1 MKAMRIHGVTDLA
14 SGADALRF
22 DDVSVPEPEGDQV
35 LLEVLCCG
43 VCHTEI
49 DEIEGRT
56 PPTAYPRTP
65 GHEVVGR
72 VAALGP
78 NVQWLKPGQ
87 RVGVGW
93 FYSSCGRCRFCRE
106 GLENLCADYLA
117 TGRDADGG
125 YAGYMV
131 APETSCFVI
140 PERFTDAE
148 AAPLF
153 CAGAIG
159 YRSLNLA
166 GIEDGDALGL
176 TGFGASGHLV
186 LKLARHRFPKSEV
199 FVFARSA
206 REREFAIELGAAWA
220 GDTTDTAPR
229 PLRAIIDTTPV
240 WRPILEALRNLDRG
254 GRLVVNAI
262 RKERV
267 DQEVLLDLDYPT
279 HLWMEKEIK
288 SVANVAPG
296 DIMGFLAAADEI
308 PIVPEVVT
316 YPLAEANRAIRE
328 LKAGGIR
335 GAKVLRVRSGGRVPK
350 ELP

>member
-1 MKAMRIHGVTDLA
+1 MHGVTDLA
-14 SGADALRF
+14 TGDDPLRL
-22 DDVSVPEPEGDQV
+22 DDVPVPEPERDEV
-35 LLEVLCCG
+35 RLDVLCCG

-56 PPTAYPRTP
+56 PPTRYPRTP

-78 NVQWLKPGQ
+78 NVQWLAVGD

-93 FYSSCGRCRFCRE
+93 FFSSCGTCRFCRE
-106 GLENLCADYLA
+106 GLENLCADYTA

-125 YAGYMV
+125 YAEAMI

-140 PERFTDAE
+140 PERFSDAE

-159 YRSLNLA
+159 YRSLNLT

-186 LKLARHRFPKSEV
+186 LKLARHRFPDSEI

-206 REREFAIELGAAWA
+206 REREFAVELGAAWA
-220 GDTTDTAPR
+220 GDTMETAPR

-240 WRPILEALRNLDRG
+240 WRPVVQALGNLDRG

-262 RKERV
+262 RKEGV
-267 DQEVLLDLDYPT
+267 DQEALLDLDYAA

-316 YPLAEANRAIRE
+316 YPLTDANRAIRD
-328 LKAGGIR
+328 LKVGGNR
-335 GAKVLRVRSGGRVPK
+335 GAKVLRVDAG
-350 ELP
+350 